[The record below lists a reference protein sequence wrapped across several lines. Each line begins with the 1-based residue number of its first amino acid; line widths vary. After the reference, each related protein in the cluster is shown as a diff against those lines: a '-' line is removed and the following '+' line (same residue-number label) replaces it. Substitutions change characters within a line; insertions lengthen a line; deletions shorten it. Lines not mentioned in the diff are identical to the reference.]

1 MLRKAMARRLVFARW
16 LQFGEEL
23 AGDHGLG
30 KWFLLWFGEMY
41 TMAALTCVN
50 RNTRKARI
58 LQCDRCK
65 EVWVFNGFGADPYW
79 FQELERLKYMARCRR
94 CTREEPVFDN
104 IYVQAEVTF
113 WGTSCRKCRMYVHED
128 TFVHEFFVCPVA
140 RQGKPA
146 EVPLAS
152 GSEAT
157 DSSDLSD
164 DEWLE
169 RENQAYHKWV
179 ARNQAIMQRVQREIY
194 AYQDLQRDLR
204 VSGLADQALQHQE
217 RRLSVLVWLA
227 GRFNTDPISTIL
239 LHNMCDH
246 VAVLA
251 RRP

>member
-1 MLRKAMARRLVFARW
+1 MLRNAMARRLVFARW

-65 EVWVFNGFGADPYW
+65 EVWVFNGFWADPYW

-113 WGTSCRKCRMYVHED
+113 WGTSCRKCRMYVRNNLR
-128 TFVHEFFVCPVA
+128 VHDLYVCPVA
-140 RQGKPA
+140 RQKRLSSA
-146 EVPLAS
+146 EVPQAS
-152 GSEAT
+152 SSASLSSFDNS
-157 DSSDLSD
+157 DSSDD
-164 DEWLE
+164 AWDEWVANNCDAIQQAE
-169 RENQAYHKWV
+169 RDIHEH
-179 ARNQAIMQRVQREIY
+179 
-194 AYQDLQRDLR
+194 
-204 VSGLADQALQHQE
+204 QALMEAIRNH
-217 RRLSVLVWLA
+217 
-227 GRFNTDPISTIL
+227 T
-239 LHNMCDH
+239 M
-246 VAVLA
+246 
-251 RRP
+251 